1 MTVAYDG
8 TDFHGWQVQP
18 QLPTIQGVLQEILS
32 GVEGFP
38 VLVEGSGRT
47 DAGVHAVGQVAA
59 FDLRNPIP
67 CPNLQKAVNR
77 LLPSSIRVTETLEAD
92 LKFHPRHDA
101 KSKTYEYR
109 VFRGPVCSPFLRR
122 YVMFHPYPIDWTRF
136 AAAARCFVGEHDFS
150 AFAAADERD
159 ATGFSKV
166 RTVFSAQVVEDGDL
180 VLFQI
185 SGSGFLKHMVRNLVG
200 TMIEAGRGNL
210 TVDQVREV
218 LASRDRRRAGPT
230 AAPEGLFLMRVDY

>member
-18 QLPTIQGVLQEILS
+18 QLPTIQGILQEILS
-32 GVEGFP
+32 GIEGFP

-59 FDLRNPIP
+59 FDLENPIP

-77 LLPSSIRVTETLEAD
+77 LLPSSIRVTETAD
-92 LKFHPRHDA
+92 VDLRFHPRHDA

-109 VFRGPVCSPFLRR
+109 VFRGAVCSPFLRR
-122 YVMFHPYPIDWTRF
+122 YVMFHPYPMDWNRF
-136 AAAARCFVGEHDFS
+136 AAAATVFVGEHDFS
-150 AFAAADERD
+150 AFTASDERD

-166 RTVFSAQVVEDGDL
+166 RTVFSAEVVEDGDL
-180 VLFQI
+180 VFFQI

-230 AAPEGLFLMRVDY
+230 AAPEGLFLMKVEY